1 MPIFKILK
9 KMKNIKLL
17 LLAALAVFTFNSC
30 EEDTPTAQ
38 DTNYITFAKST
49 FSEGVDV
56 GGSKTADIVL
66 YSTLI
71 TGSDR
76 TFDIIVDPTS
86 TAAAGSY
93 TVPSSV
99 TIPSGTNE
107 GVLSI
112 VLTDTNLGI
121 GVNSLK
127 LSVGPQEGLSRG
139 GTATLNYI
147 QNCTEVTATL
157 NFLFDF
163 YSSETGWQIKDA
175 LGGVVASKD
184 AGTYADGIGTA
195 SESITLCAGRDYT
208 LTVTDAFGDG
218 MNDGVITGDYS
229 LVIGGVTKVAASG
242 NFVTSQV
249 NAFDT
254 K

>member
-1 MPIFKILK
+1 
-9 KMKNIKLL
+9 MKNIKLL

-38 DTNYITFAKST
+38 GTNYITFAKST

-56 GGSKTADIVL
+56 GGSKTVDIVL

-76 TFDIIVDPTS
+76 SFEIVVDPTS

-93 TVPSSV
+93 TVPTSV

-157 NFLFDF
+157 SITFDG
-163 YSSETGWQIKDA
+163 YGSETGWRVTDA
-175 LGGVVASKD
+175 LGGVVASKA
-184 AGTYADGIGTA
+184 AGDYADGQASA

-208 LTVTDAFGDG
+208 FTITDSYGDG
-218 MNDGVITGDYS
+218 LSFPANGSYS
-229 LVIGGVTKVAASG
+229 LTIGGVTKATGGGDFGS
-242 NFVTSQV
+242 SQAT
-249 NAFDT
+249 AFDT